1 MDYDKPM
8 TVGWFCP
15 LNEPKW
21 VEINQLSND
30 RQFTIISSY
39 THLKFRRLFFS
50 RSCGK
55 GEQKP
60 LRNLAILRSTS
71 KWCYPCIVVPE
82 CRLKQEQIILGVV
95 SLESTPG
102 EEKT

>member
-30 RQFTIISSY
+30 REFTIISSY
-39 THLKFRRLFFS
+39 TAIHTLNFVDFFFV
-50 RSCGK
+50 
-55 GEQKP
+55 E
-60 LRNLAILRSTS
+60 
-71 KWCYPCIVVPE
+71 VVGRGNKNP
-82 CRLKQEQIILGVV
+82 K
-95 SLESTPG
+95 
-102 EEKT
+102 KTWRF